1 MSVVDVI
8 LHSSILTNRSHA
20 YAMSAVAID
29 VFDENVGSVGLGAE
43 AIIANIYPGVADCE
57 TIDVVRVPSI
67 SVLWK
72 VLQMSI

>member
-1 MSVVDVI
+1 
-8 LHSSILTNRSHA
+8 
-20 YAMSAVAID
+20 MSAVAID